1 VTVLPWE
8 DEPAPPPHVNA
19 LAQTLARITQ
29 AAWASGKPERTT
41 LSKGLTITAF
51 LRDDELQLALTR
63 EHGEPSLDEAEIVAR
78 DAGWPGHQV
87 VRERGAS
94 GRMGL
99 LLIRADRAPPQADV
113 VGGGPPCQAIR
124 SLLRANPKKGLTQ
137 EQWETARSASVPRA
151 EVIAVLISHPDP
163 SYPPELAQ
171 QAVEARSGYL
181 KQLPIPE
188 LLDELDWFWRHWGG
202 DPTDKFEHLQ
212 NVMTPSF
219 G

>member
-51 LRDDELQLALTR
+51 LRDDELLLALTR
-63 EHGEPSLDEAEIVAR
+63 EDGEPSLDEAEIVAR
-78 DAGWPGHQV
+78 DAGWPGRHV

-94 GRMGL
+94 GRIGL
-99 LLIRADRAPPQADV
+99 LLTRAERAPPPVDV
-113 VGGGPPCQAIR
+113 IMGGHPCQAIR
-124 SLLRANPKKGLTQ
+124 SLLRSDRKKTLTQ
-137 EQWETARSASVPRA
+137 EQWDSARGAPVPRA
-151 EVIAVLISHPDP
+151 EIVAVLTSHTDP
-163 SYPPELAQ
+163 SYPPELAK
-171 QAVEARSGYL
+171 QAREARTGYL
-181 KQLPIPE
+181 QQLPMPE
-188 LLDELDWFWRHWGG
+188 LLDELDWFWRHWSGFPAEG
-202 DPTDKFEHLQ
+202 FEYLR
-212 NVMTPSF
+212 NVMAPSF